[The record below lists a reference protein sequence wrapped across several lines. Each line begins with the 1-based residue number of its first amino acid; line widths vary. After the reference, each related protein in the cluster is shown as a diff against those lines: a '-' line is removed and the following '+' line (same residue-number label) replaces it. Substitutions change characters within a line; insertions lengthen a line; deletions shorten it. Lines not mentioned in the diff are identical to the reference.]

1 MDKRVKKQRKG
12 LKKLFANNEEA
23 AKTDERIVNSVAEEL
38 EGLNTAQVNIDVS
51 SNGPKHVNNA
61 SICSENL
68 ENSDDSILNKKRRS
82 KGKELKVGPIEEKTR
97 QLDEIIQSA
106 IEQKSDYE
114 LANVKQKEM
123 LTVEAEKDVQ
133 QIAKLNKPRKNKNL
147 NKSNSII
154 SPYHSS
160 SNAFTLTQAQ
170 VCGIQLSNFL
180 RHIIESANS
189 NNLPGEEIGYWN
201 SNPG

>member
-1 MDKRVKKQRKG
+1 MKKKRKG

-23 AKTDERIVNSVAEEL
+23 AKTDERISNGADEEL
-38 EGLNTAQVNIDVS
+38 EGLNIAQVNIGMS
-51 SNGPKHVNNA
+51 SNVPKHVNNA

-82 KGKELKVGPIEEKTR
+82 KGKELEVGPIDEKTR

-106 IEQKSDYE
+106 IEQKSDCE
-114 LANVKQKEM
+114 LANVKQKE
-123 LTVEAEKDVQ
+123 LIADEAEKDVQ
-133 QIAKLNKPRKNKNL
+133 QSSKLNKPRKSKNL

-154 SPYHSS
+154 LPNHSP

-180 RHIIESANS
+180 RHIVESANS
-189 NNLPGEEIGYWN
+189 NNFPGENMEIGYWN
-201 SNPG
+201 SNPR